1 MFEQITSWFWD
12 SPNAQKAARVLV
24 IAVTGIPLVMLVS
37 RIIGGIL
44 HPKLGQQG
52 GDLLARIV
60 RYGGYL
66 LILIASL
73 EEFGFNL
80 RAVLGAAGIAGVAI
94 GFASQTS
101 LSNLISGLFIV
112 GERPFE
118 KGDIIEVGTVVGTVE
133 EIGLM
138 ALTLRTFDNRSVRIP
153 NETLVKTNVVTV
165 TRYPIRRVDLT
176 IGVSYNEAID
186 RVMRVLREAAEAHPA
201 VLDEP
206 EPMIVFNG
214 FAESSLNF
222 MIGAWAVRED
232 VLRVKNEL
240 PLRIKEAFDR
250 EGIEIPFPHRVLA
263 GGKAM
268 EPIPVVMMER
278 SVDKRDT

>member
-1 MFEQITSWFWD
+1 MLDALTAWFWD
-12 SPNAQKAARVLV
+12 NPGAQKAARVLV
-24 IAVTGIPLVMLVS
+24 IAITGVPIVMLVS
-37 RIIGGIL
+37 RVIAGIL
-44 HPKLGQQG
+44 HRRLGQQG
-52 GDLLARIV
+52 GDLLARIA
-60 RYGGYL
+60 RYAGYL
-66 LILIASL
+66 LILIAIL

-80 RAVLGAAGIAGVAI
+80 GAVLGAAGIAGVAI

-118 KGDIIEVGTVVGTVE
+118 KGDIIEVGTFTGTVE

-165 TRYPIRRVDLT
+165 TRYPIRRIDLT

-186 RVMRVLREAAEAHPA
+186 RVMRVLREAAEAHPS

-222 MIGAWAVRED
+222 MIGAWATKQD

-268 EPIPVVMMER
+268 EPIPVVVMTDRKGE
-278 SVDKRDT
+278 S

>member
-1 MFEQITSWFWD
+1 MFDALTAWFWD
-12 SPNAQKAARVLV
+12 NPGAQKAARVLV
-24 IAVTGIPLVMLVS
+24 IAITGVPIVMLVS
-37 RIIGGIL
+37 RVIAGIL
-44 HPKLGQQG
+44 HRRLGQQG
-52 GDLLARIV
+52 GDLLARIA
-60 RYGGYL
+60 RYAGYL
-66 LILIASL
+66 LILIAIL

-80 RAVLGAAGIAGVAI
+80 GAVLGAAGIAGVAI

-118 KGDIIEVGTVVGTVE
+118 KGDIIEVGTFTGTVE

-165 TRYPIRRVDLT
+165 TRYPIRRIDLT

-186 RVMRVLREAAEAHPA
+186 RVMRVLREAAEAHPS

-222 MIGAWAVRED
+222 MIGAWATKQD

-268 EPIPVVMMER
+268 EPIPVVVMTDRKGE
-278 SVDKRDT
+278 S

>member
-1 MFEQITSWFWD
+1 MWDQLTDLFWGH
-12 SPNAQKAARVLV
+12 PGLQKAARVLV
-24 IAVTGIPLVMLVS
+24 IAVTGIPLVMLAS

-44 HPKLGQQG
+44 HRRLGQQG
-52 GDLLARIV
+52 GDLLARIA
-60 RYGGYL
+60 RYGGYI
-66 LILIASL
+66 LILIAIL

-80 RAVLGAAGIAGVAI
+80 GAVLGAAGIAGVAI

-118 KGDIIEVGTVVGTVE
+118 KGDIIEVGNFIGTVE

-153 NETLVKTNVVTV
+153 NETLVKNNVVTV
-165 TRYPIRRVDLT
+165 TRYPIRRVDLS

-186 RVMRVLREAAEAHPA
+186 CVMEILRKVAEEHPA

-222 MIGAWAVRED
+222 VIGAWATKED

-268 EPIPVVMMER
+268 EPIPVVVMSPGAKPQDE
-278 SVDKRDT
+278 

>member
-1 MFEQITSWFWD
+1 MFDALTAWFWD
-12 SPNAQKAARVLV
+12 NPGAQKAARVLV
-24 IAVTGIPLVMLVS
+24 IAITGVPIVMLVS
-37 RIIGGIL
+37 RVIAGIL
-44 HPKLGQQG
+44 HRRLGQQG
-52 GDLLARIV
+52 GDLLARIA
-60 RYGGYL
+60 RYAGYL
-66 LILIASL
+66 LILIAIL

-80 RAVLGAAGIAGVAI
+80 GAVLGAAGIAGVAI

-118 KGDIIEVGTVVGTVE
+118 KGDIIEVGTFTGTVE

-165 TRYPIRRVDLT
+165 TRYPIRRIDLT

-186 RVMRVLREAAEAHPA
+186 RVMRVLREAAEAHPS

-222 MIGAWAVRED
+222 MIGAWATKQD

-268 EPIPVVMMER
+268 EPIPVVVMTDRKGEA
-278 SVDKRDT
+278 

>member
-1 MFEQITSWFWD
+1 MLADLIAEFWAN
-12 SPNAQKAARVLV
+12 PIYQKIGKALIV
-24 IAVTGIPLVMLVS
+24 AVTGIPLVLLIS
-37 RIIGGIL
+37 RIISRVL
-44 HPKLGQQG
+44 RHRLGQQG

-60 RYGGYL
+60 RYAGYVMVL
-66 LILIASL
+66 VGVLQ
-73 EEFGFNL
+73 EFGFNL
-80 RAVLGAAGIAGVAI
+80 AAVLGAAGIAGVAI

-118 KGDIIEVGTVVGTVE
+118 KGDVIEVGTFTGIVE

-176 IGVSYNEAID
+176 IGVGYGESIEK
-186 RVMRVLREAAEAHPA
+186 VMRVLREAADVHPA

-214 FAESSLNF
+214 FGESSLNF
-222 MIGAWAVRED
+222 MIGAWAVKED
-232 VLRVKNEL
+232 VLKVKNQL

-263 GGKAM
+263 GGKSM
-268 EPIPVVMMER
+268 EPIPVVVREPT
-278 SVDKRDT
+278 RD